1 LSSPAVEAGYAS
13 FPAGKHGADIRE
25 VGARVFVCHDLC
37 RTFLAQ
43 TVALDNLPVQNT
55 QEKNN
60 APIAV
65 RPYSGAVWQME
76 KLNLAELERAAAE
89 ETKE

>member
-1 LSSPAVEAGYAS
+1 LFATTPVALLS
-13 FPAGKHGADIRE
+13 
-25 VGARVFVCHDLC
+25 
-37 RTFLAQ
+37 AQ

-76 KLNLAELERAAAE
+76 NLNLPELERAAAE